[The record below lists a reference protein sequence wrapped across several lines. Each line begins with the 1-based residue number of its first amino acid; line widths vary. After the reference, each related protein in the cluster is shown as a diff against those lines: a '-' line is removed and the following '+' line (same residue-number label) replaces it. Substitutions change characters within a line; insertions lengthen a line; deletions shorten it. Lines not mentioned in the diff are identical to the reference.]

1 MHIFKSRGWQKG
13 VGLEPWCKD
22 TFLYSWDA
30 GGVFGYMK
38 ITEIRSSFD
47 TMIAANYDE
56 YSERLS
62 RKTKSIIVPD
72 AAIYQIAWQ
81 LKMGIFSLTAEKLF
95 NNSWRSG

>member
-1 MHIFKSRGWQKG
+1 MVWSLDAKIHSCTVWT
-13 VGLEPWCKD
+13 LEA
-22 TFLYSWDA
+22 S
-30 GGVFGYMK
+30 FGYMK
-38 ITEIRSSFD
+38 IIQIRSSFD

-81 LKMGIFSLTAEKLF
+81 SKMGIFTLTAEKLF
-95 NNSWRSG
+95 NSSRSSG